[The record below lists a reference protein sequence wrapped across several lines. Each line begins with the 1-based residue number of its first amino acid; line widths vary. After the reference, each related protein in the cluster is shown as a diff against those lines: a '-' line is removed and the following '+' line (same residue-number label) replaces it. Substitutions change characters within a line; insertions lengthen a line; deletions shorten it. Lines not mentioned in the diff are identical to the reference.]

1 MHDFAELARA
11 LAWPLTVLI
20 AIYVLREELRGF
32 MNKLTEQI
40 SKAATISIG
49 TKGLDIK
56 LAAVNTRVTA
66 IQATQEQAKSSAV
79 RGRKGLRRDR
89 EEANGGEIPAR
100 LSDLASE
107 YLNLDIPD
115 HRERVRRKNEMTH
128 EMGDLVLEANVSRKL
143 LVSSGDEGLI
153 VAFAAAVV
161 AQPEL
166 DDLALLLGTRGVAKR
181 LHVRYRLVL
190 ALAVLIN
197 KGFVADTDRE
207 PVDTTLTVFDRGA
220 DAPLSKLI
228 ADTKSLLQEVAAGEM
243 QTEM

>member
-1 MHDFAELARA
+1 MHDFAELAHA
-11 LAWPLTVLI
+11 LGWPVTVLI
-20 AIYVLREELRGF
+20 AIYVLRAELRGF

-40 SKAATISIG
+40 SKAASISIG

-66 IQATQEQAKSSAV
+66 IQATQESSAP
-79 RGRKGLRRDR
+79 RGRRRSRRDK
-89 EEANGGEIPAR
+89 EEANDGEIPTR

-107 YLNLDIPD
+107 YLNLDLPD
-115 HRERVRRKNEMTH
+115 HRKRVRRKNEMAR

-161 AQPEL
+161 AQPEP
-166 DDLALLLGTRGVAKR
+166 DDVPLLLSTQDVVKR

-197 KGFVADTDRE
+197 KGFVTDADRE
-207 PVDTTLTVFDRGA
+207 RVDAALTAFDKGA
-220 DAPLSKLI
+220 DVPLSKLI
-228 ADTKSLLQEVAAGEM
+228 ADTKSLSQEIAAGEI
-243 QTEM
+243 QTEI

>member
-1 MHDFAELARA
+1 MRDFAELARA
-11 LAWPLTVLI
+11 LGWPVTVLI
-20 AIYVLREELRGF
+20 AIFLLRAELRGF

-40 SKAATISIG
+40 SKAASISIG

-66 IQATQEQAKSSAV
+66 IQAVQEQAKSSAT
-79 RGRKGLRRDR
+79 RGRKRSRRDK
-89 EEANGGEIPAR
+89 EEANGGEIPTQ

-115 HRERVRRKNEMTH
+115 HRERVRRKNEMAH
-128 EMGDLVLEANVSRKL
+128 EMGDLVVEANVSRRL
-143 LVSSGDEGLI
+143 LVTSGNEGLI

-161 AQPEL
+161 AQPET
-166 DDLALLLGTRGVAKR
+166 DDLALLLGTQGVVKR

-197 KGFVADTDRE
+197 KGAVADADRE
-207 PVDTTLTVFDRGA
+207 RVNTTLAVFDKGA

-228 ADTKSLLQEVAAGEM
+228 ADTKSLLQEVAAGEI